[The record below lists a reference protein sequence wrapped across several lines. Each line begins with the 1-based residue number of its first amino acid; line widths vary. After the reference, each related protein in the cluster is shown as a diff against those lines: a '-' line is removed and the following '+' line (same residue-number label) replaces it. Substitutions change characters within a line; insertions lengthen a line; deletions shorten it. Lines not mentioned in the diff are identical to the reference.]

1 MTERLHFHFHN
12 LNVLPLLGLALQR
25 QVYLALLKSVSDPH
39 TLACIG
45 ITQLSIQ
52 NSNSWAPLL
61 QNQNHGEARETTL
74 GP

>member
-1 MTERLHFHFHN
+1 MTERFHFHFRN

-45 ITQLSIQ
+45 ITQAVHSKFKF
-52 NSNSWAPLL
+52 
-61 QNQNHGEARETTL
+61 L
-74 GP
+74 GPTPAESESW